1 MNKQLFIVHGYQA
14 TPQDHWFPWLAE
26 EMRKEGYQKT
36 SIPLPHSD
44 QPKYDE
50 WQATLHQYLDQN
62 IDQNTIIVAHSLG
75 VIAILSYLTSLPQST
90 KLKGLFL
97 VAGFNEPLP
106 HIPQLDTFIHRC
118 DVRFSK
124 VQAQHMYT
132 IAASEDPAVPLAA
145 TNRVSHGLN
154 ISTTIVQHQ
163 GHFLAREGFTSFE
176 ALKDMLVKI
185 DK

>member
-14 TPQDHWFPWLAE
+14 TPKDHWFQWLAK
-26 EMRKEGYQKT
+26 EMHKEGYQTT

-44 QPKYDE
+44 QPNYEE
-50 WQATLHQYLDQN
+50 WQNTLHHYLDGH
-62 IDQNTIIVAHSLG
+62 IDDDTIIVAHSLG
-75 VIAILSYLTSLPQST
+75 VISVLSYLTSLPYPIR
-90 KLKGLFL
+90 LKGLFL

-118 DVRFSK
+118 DVRYNK
-124 VQAQHMYT
+124 VQAQYMYT

-176 ALKDMLVKI
+176 ALKGLLLNI
-185 DK
+185 DQ